1 MQLFKAYE
9 LDAQQCKEHII
20 LFKEQTVIIA
30 DQINKDIEEYGPIKF
45 SIGLSL
51 QFVASVL

>member
-9 LDAQQCKEHII
+9 LDAQQYKEHII